1 MNRFVKSLFW
11 IVIACLIEIPVE
23 AQTSFTL
30 PYHAPW
36 LIQRW
41 NNSADAPPYS
51 STYLILNNVSFTTGN
66 YLFAGMGGQ
75 NVPVGNINVA
85 DNVTVRFSFGSGD
98 YSLLGIRTFTIGTGS
113 SFDFGRQPIVQI
125 SGNSGIIKNGPGA
138 LALGVAVYGGGFT
151 LNAGTVI
158 ARDSM
163 AMGSGATNRLTL
175 NGGTI
180 AADASRTFD
189 NTRFGAGIS
198 IGGNVQVGAMA
209 TQEGLSSSVA
219 SLVFANNVSLGTEN
233 RTLTQGNDGS
243 HGFTGVISNSASGGI
258 TFAAVAGTNG
268 RFDITNNANTFTGNI
283 SINGGEVRF
292 TADGSMGNSA
302 NDIIIDGG
310 SFAKASDANTVTLG
324 ASRDIFVG
332 DGVGTSISSPGSGV
346 LVINN
351 ALQNKTGETGS
362 WAKQGTGTL
371 QLGGVSTYTGD
382 TAINTGTLQ
391 LTTGNDRLPIETI
404 VNVGQAASGNLGTFD
419 LNGRNQQI
427 AGLISTT
434 GTNATTGNN
443 TVTSTNAAT
452 LTLGGN
458 GTYSFG
464 DGSNANSGV
473 ISGAISLVK
482 AGSGTQIFG
491 DTNSY
496 TGGTNINGGTL
507 AISNAS
513 ALGTSGTISFGGG
526 TLRYDSL
533 TTDLSDRFSNAASQ
547 AYSVN
552 TNGNNVTFSAG
563 LTSVNGTLTKSGSGN
578 LTLSGSNSYS
588 GGTTVSAG
596 TLTGTT
602 TSLQRAIINN
612 AAVAFSQDSS
622 GTYSGVMSGNGT
634 LTKLGSGS
642 LTLSGTNSYTG
653 ATTVSAGTLVIDG
666 NQSSTTGAM
675 TVASGA
681 TLGGS
686 GTVGAN
692 TTFQSGSFHTPGNS
706 PGIQTFH
713 NAMLTYESGSTFV
726 WELVGNTTTQ
736 AGASP
741 WNFDQVVLTG
751 TSPLVFNAN
760 TSLVFNG
767 SESTVDWSDSFWT
780 SNRSWLVFTGASSIT
795 GTFGS
800 IIASADAVGGDTF
813 TSSIGAFAWRAAGGD
828 LFLDFTTNLTAV
840 PEPASLGG
848 SLVLLGLWNQCRRRR
863 WGCGEQPFETL

>member
-1 MNRFVKSLFW
+1 LILYLLSPHIQFDFLPACLPGIKIFVAKGKFWNKTRVITMNRFVKSLFW

-513 ALGTSGTISFGGG
+513 ALGASGTISFGGG

-547 AYSVN
+547 AYAVN
-552 TNGNNVTFSAG
+552 TNGNDITFATA
-563 LTSVNGTLTKSGSGN
+563 LTSVDGTLTKSGSG
-578 LTLSGSNSYS
+578 T
-588 GGTTVSAG
+588 
-596 TLTGTT
+596 
-602 TSLQRAIINN
+602 
-612 AAVAFSQDSS
+612 
-622 GTYSGVMSGNGT
+622 
-634 LTKLGSGS
+634 

-666 NQSSTTGAM
+666 NQSSATGAM

-686 GTVGAN
+686 GTVGAD

-713 NAMLTYESGSTFV
+713 DAMLTYESGANFV

-736 AGASP
+736 ASVSP

-767 SESTVDWSDSFWT
+767 AGSTVDWSNSFWT
-780 SNRSWLVFTGASSIT
+780 SNRSWLVFTGANSIT

-800 IIASADAVGGDTF
+800 IIASADAVDGDTF

-828 LFLDFTTNLTAV
+828 LFLDFTANVTAV
-840 PEPASLGG
+840 PEPASWGG
-848 SLVLLGLWNQCRRRR
+848 SLVLLGLWAARRRSAR
-863 WGCGEQPFETL
+863 RKLV